1 VYVAALSLSDFRSYA
16 DLDLRFDP
24 GVTALVGANGQ
35 GKTNLVEAINYLATL
50 SSHRVAS
57 DAPLVR
63 HGAARAVVRAQVV
76 RDGRNATLEVEIN
89 PGRTNRARVN
99 RTALPRARE
108 LLGLLRSVMFA
119 PEDLA
124 LVKADPDTRRTFL
137 DELLVLRTPRL
148 AAVRADYDRV
158 LRQRSALL
166 KSAGKSGVVRA
177 GGGDLATLEVWDA
190 HLAQTGAQLLAA
202 RLELVTLL
210 QPFVTKAYD
219 ALAPSGGPLLISYR
233 STVPEAD
240 ATDVRQLTD
249 VNDPVGALTTAMH
262 AQMQQRRRDEL
273 ERGVCLVGPH
283 RDDLLLSLGEAPA
296 KGYASHGESWSAALA
311 LRLAAY
317 DLLRS
322 DGDDPILILDDVFA
336 ELDAVRRDR
345 LAAMVADAEQVLVTA
360 AVDGDVPAALRGARL
375 PVVQAARPNDE
386 PEAEVPPL

>member
-16 DLDLRFDP
+16 DADLRFEP

-57 DAPLVR
+57 DAPLIR

-76 RDGRNATLEVEIN
+76 RDGRTATLEVEIN

-99 RTALPRARE
+99 RAALPRARE

-124 LVKADPDTRRTFL
+124 LVKADPDTRRKFL
-137 DELLVLRTPRL
+137 DELLSLRTPRL

-166 KSAGKSGVVRA
+166 KTAGKSGVVRA

-190 HLAQTGAQLLAA
+190 HLAQTGAELLAA
-202 RLELVTLL
+202 RLELVALL
-210 QPFVTKAYD
+210 QPFVSKAYD
-219 ALAPSGGPLLISYR
+219 ALAPGGGPLTISYR

-240 ATDVRQLTD
+240 AEHERCLAHGVEL
-249 VNDPVGALTTAMH
+249 VGALTAAMH
-262 AQMQQRRRDEL
+262 QQMQERRREEL
-273 ERGVCLVGPH
+273 DRGVCLVGPH
-283 RDDLLLSLGEAPA
+283 RDDLLLSLGDAPA

-336 ELDAVRRDR
+336 ELDDTRRQR

-360 AVDGDVPAALRGARL
+360 AVDEDVPAALSGERVA
-375 PVVQAARPNDE
+375 VVAATATTD
-386 PEAEVPPL
+386 AGGSEVPPR

>member
-16 DLDLRFDP
+16 DVDVRFNP

-76 RDGRNATLEVEIN
+76 RDGRTATLEVEIN

-99 RTALPRARE
+99 RAALPRARE

-124 LVKADPDTRRTFL
+124 LVKADPDTRRKFL

-148 AAVRADYDRV
+148 GAVRADYDRV

-166 KSAGKSGVVRA
+166 KSAGKSGVVRS

-202 RLELVTLL
+202 RLELVALL
-210 QPFVTKAYD
+210 QPLVTKAYD
-219 ALAPSGGPLLISYR
+219 ALAPAGGPLTIGYR

-240 ATDVRQLTD
+240 AIDERQVTDDADLI
-249 VNDPVGALTTAMH
+249 GAFTAAMH
-262 AQMQQRRRDEL
+262 AQMQERRREEL
-273 ERGVCLVGPH
+273 DRGVCLVGPH

-336 ELDAVRRDR
+336 ELDAARRER
-345 LAAMVADAEQVLVTA
+345 LAVLVADAEQVLVTV
-360 AVDGDVPAALRGARL
+360 AVDGDVPEALSGGRMAVVRAL
-375 PVVQAARPNDE
+375 PTDDPG
-386 PEAEVPPL
+386 AEVPLP